1 MSFYE
6 EMIHDLFYDIPVFA
20 KYTFLNIG
28 FSEENMFCLILKD
41 NVFFFSLLPVTPT
54 FDLNLRKKN
63 FYDFLLVSFLCKNK
77 LFVIVVVIL

>member
-54 FDLNLRKKN
+54 FDLNLRKKILMI
-63 FYDFLLVSFLCKNK
+63 FFLLAFCVKTSFL
-77 LFVIVVVIL
+77 

>member
-54 FDLNLRKKN
+54 FDLNLRKK
-63 FYDFLLVSFLCKNK
+63 FFMIFFLLAFCVKTSFL
-77 LFVIVVVIL
+77 